1 MLTDLAR
8 DAAFTAAWFGLM
20 TMVWCGWAQ
29 EDPPRR
35 LRPWLGAA
43 SVAGALLACGCGY
56 LVARRWDTASALDG
70 RYHWFGVLV
79 AVEVLVAGA
88 GCLVLARRGAARWF
102 AWWVALVVAL
112 HFLPLAAL
120 LDDLGVAV
128 VGGVLTVALVALVPR
143 LRRSQGTT
151 SAVVGSV
158 TGGVLLLSGL
168 LAAVV
173 ALRLG

>member
-29 EDPPRR
+29 EDPPAR

-43 SVAGALLACGCGY
+43 SVAGALLAAGCGY
-56 LVARRWDTASALDG
+56 LVVRRWDTASALEG

-79 AVEVLVAGA
+79 AAEVVIAGV
-88 GCLVLARRGAARWF
+88 GCLVLARRGRARWF

-112 HFLPLAAL
+112 HFLPLAVML
-120 LDDLGVAV
+120 GDGGVAL
-128 VGGVLTVALVALVPR
+128 VGVALTVALVVVVPR
-143 LRRSQGTT
+143 LRRTAGTT
-151 SAVVGSV
+151 SAVVGAV
-158 TGGVLLLSGL
+158 MGTGLLVAGL